1 MAKITIDDIL
11 TQFASSQSINSRLQQ
26 IEDELNENVLYRR
39 GPSGEPNF
47 MITDLDLAQN
57 DMINGGTAYV
67 QDLFIAGVN
76 WTGIEAGAIA
86 AVEASAAEATA
97 SAAAAL
103 ISENNSAASEAASSV
118 SEDAALLSAQVAA
131 AAVASIPQG
140 TLGFLP
146 FTIASGA
153 SKPVSILEPAPGVY
167 TLPFFNA
174 AGVAKDIPIFGV

>member
-11 TQFASSQSINSRLQQ
+11 TQFASSQSINSRFQQ
-26 IEDELNENVLYRR
+26 IEDDLNNKVLYRNN
-39 GPSGEPNF
+39 PTGEPNYMVSDF
-47 MITDLDLAQN
+47 DMANNDLL
-57 DMINGGTAYV
+57 NGGTV
-67 QDLFIAGVN
+67 NVTDLFIGGVN
-76 WTGIEAGAIA
+76 WSGVDAATIASAEEA
-86 AVEASAAEATA
+86 AVEAAA

-103 ISENNSAASEAASSV
+103 VSENNAAGSETAAGI

-131 AAVASIPQG
+131 AAVATIPIG

-153 SKPVSILEPAPGVY
+153 SSPVNILEPAPGVY

>member
-11 TQFASSQSINSRLQQ
+11 TQFASSQSINSRFQQ
-26 IEDELNENVLYRR
+26 IEDDLNDKVLYRNN
-39 GPSGEPNF
+39 PTGEPNYMVSDF
-47 MITDLDLAQN
+47 DMANNDLLNGGDVYVTDLY
-57 DMINGGTAYV
+57 IG
-67 QDLFIAGVN
+67 GVN
-76 WTGIEAGAIA
+76 WSGLDPATILAAEAA
-86 AVEASAAEATA
+86 AVESEA

-103 ISENNSAASEAASSV
+103 VSENNAAASEAAAGISADL
-118 SEDAALLSAQVAA
+118 SETQAQIAVAA
-131 AAVASIPQG
+131 VSTIPIG

-153 SKPVSILEPAPGVY
+153 SSPVNILEPAPGVY